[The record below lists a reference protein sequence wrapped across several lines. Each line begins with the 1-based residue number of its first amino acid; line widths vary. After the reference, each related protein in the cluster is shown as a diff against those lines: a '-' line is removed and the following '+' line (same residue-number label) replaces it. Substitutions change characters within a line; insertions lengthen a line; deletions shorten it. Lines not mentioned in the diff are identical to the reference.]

1 MPGAGGTPLFL
12 AVKAQG
18 VMARASCSGYTMFV
32 CKEMGCLC
40 LYKSILMDY
49 TFVPF
54 SSCLD
59 HFIPQKEIKIQSTVG
74 LCYE

>member
-1 MPGAGGTPLFL
+1 
-12 AVKAQG
+12 
-18 VMARASCSGYTMFV
+18 
-32 CKEMGCLC
+32 
-40 LYKSILMDY
+40 MDY

-74 LCYE
+74 LCYEQQPFNSNNNE

>member
-1 MPGAGGTPLFL
+1 M
-12 AVKAQG
+12 VK
-18 VMARASCSGYTMFV
+18 ASCSAHAMFV

-40 LYKSILMDY
+40 LFQLILMDY